1 MCDERKQINRNV
13 EQNRSSGS
21 KRTANNSGTK
31 QSKRPLD
38 WDARDIKANTWI
50 RGGFGR
56 YENRYFEQD
65 ED

>member
-38 WDARDIKANTWI
+38 WVARDIKTNPGLRQST
-50 RGGFGR
+50 GN
-56 YENRYFEQD
+56 YEDRFFE
-65 ED
+65 